1 MTNKGNFMNTGKI
14 WTKFGNVAVHLQLL
28 AITAIAMVG
37 CAQEPSSSV
46 DQTKIYTS
54 YTAYYDDT
62 SKSLNATAT
71 FYFGGTTGTYLS
83 LDGGSSVEFNSTL
96 LSSSTD
102 LANQVEYD
110 GSWNNLGY
118 SPAGGTFSFIYTNN
132 AGTVF
137 TNRITLPTLPVV
149 QYSTL
154 SVCESTSLAINW
166 TSPNPIGSDSL
177 SWVLNKTSGS
187 GSGSDEITG
196 FSSQAV
202 SGSYTIPAS
211 NFQNL
216 GPGQYQLQVCRQTR
230 PQIQNAPSAGGDL
243 SGASCTTQSTITVSN
258 C

>member
-1 MTNKGNFMNTGKI
+1 MNTSKI
-14 WTKFGNVAVHLQLL
+14 LNKAIHWQLL
-28 AITAIAMVG
+28 VGAAFMMVG

-62 SKSLNATAT
+62 SKSLNASAT

-83 LDGGSSVEFNSTL
+83 LDGGSSIEFNSTPL
-96 LSSSTD
+96 TSSTD

-118 SPAGGTFSFIYTNN
+118 SPAGSTFSFVYTNN
-132 AGTVF
+132 TGTVF
-137 TNRITLPTLPVV
+137 TNRITLPVLPSV
-149 QYSTL
+149 QYSTT

-166 TSPNPIGSDSL
+166 TSPTPIGSDSL
-177 SWVLNKTSGS
+177 TWVLTKSNGS
-187 GSGSDEITG
+187 GTDQITG

-202 SGSYTIPAS
+202 SGSYTVPAA

-216 GPGQYQLQVCRQTR
+216 GPGQYQIQVCRQTR
-230 PQIQNAPSAGGDL
+230 PQLQSAPSAGGDL
-243 SGASCTTQSTITVSN
+243 SGASCTTQTAITVSN